1 MIASVLKPQD
11 IVILLHLTTKQ
22 GRPWSFDEVHRE
34 LNISTS
40 EVHAALKRAAVARL
54 YEPKSRVPQAHALA
68 EFCVFGL
75 KYVFPAVLGGS
86 TRGIGTCSGSSF
98 SFPFTFEKSDTPV
111 WPHSEGLV
119 RGPAVKPLYHSIPA
133 VILKLQ
139 KLYYFLVLVDF
150 IRLGRAREQS
160 WAAKTLTELLENGRV
175 YGAQP

>member
-1 MIASVLKPQD
+1 MIAYVLKPQD

-119 RGPAVKPLYHSIPA
+119 RGPAVEPLYHSIPA

-150 IRLGRAREQS
+150 IRLGRARERS
-160 WAAKTLTELLENGRV
+160 WAAKTLTELLENGKV